1 MMVDVGDDL
10 SCKAGRAPLDSR
22 CDPSIINNPPIIH
35 HLRGAAN
42 RGHSLQFG
50 SPTTPY
56 YCNPQ
61 NVMLLSL
68 SESISYDSWCLG
80 ALRTLPFSWLGLCC
94 ASYHGLRLGGPTD
107 QLDVGQMWD
116 TSRSCDVITSSR
128 LFNPTTSTSDTDN
141 ITT

>member
-68 SESISYDSWCLG
+68 SESIPTIPG
-80 ALRTLPFSWLGLCC
+80 ALVPCGPCRSAGWTMLCKLPRS
-94 ASYHGLRLGGPTD
+94 SPGGPTD